1 MIANVFYI
9 RVPCPLR
16 CCPCF
21 VHPVQQEQV
30 LIMPHAHL
38 IPEALHGFGPFLDIA
53 IVFGKHPVFIRAVQ
67 AASYRYVTAL
77 AAPAG

>member
-1 MIANVFYI
+1 MIGDVFYI

-38 IPEALHGFGPFLDIA
+38 IPEALHGFGPFLHAA
-53 IVFGKHPVFIRAVQ
+53 IVFG
-67 AASYRYVTAL
+67 
-77 AAPAG
+77 

>member
-1 MIANVFYI
+1 MIGDVFYI

-16 CCPCF
+16 CCPRF

-38 IPEALHGFGPFLDIA
+38 IPEALHGFGPFSDMA
-53 IVFGKHPVFIRAVQ
+53 IVFGEQAVFIRAVQ
-67 AASYRYVTAL
+67 GAS
-77 AAPAG
+77 

>member
-1 MIANVFYI
+1 MIGDGFYI

-16 CCPCF
+16 CCARF

-38 IPEALHGFGPFLDIA
+38 IPEVLHGFGPFLDMA
-53 IVFGKHPVFIRAVQ
+53 IVFA
-67 AASYRYVTAL
+67 
-77 AAPAG
+77 